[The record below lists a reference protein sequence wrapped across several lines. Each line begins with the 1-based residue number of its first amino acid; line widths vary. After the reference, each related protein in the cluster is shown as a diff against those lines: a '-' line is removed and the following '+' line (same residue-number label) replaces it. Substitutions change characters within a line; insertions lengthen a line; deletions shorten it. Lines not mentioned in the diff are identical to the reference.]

1 MHGYLDSS
9 NGWSDRQELSYHYG
23 HTQVGR
29 NCHAGACQSFW
40 PIESRRLCG
49 KYYRSSKYR
58 PTLEQEATPESTQ
71 TLVEDFVRVQLT
83 SRQGVAVA
91 IVITNLK
98 CLNRGADR
106 LSSLTASTD
115 QFCLVYPWA
124 RVQVFSFHSKQF
136 KSLLRNFLIFFEA
149 SYILALNQAIAN
161 YLKHLIP

>member
-1 MHGYLDSS
+1 M
-9 NGWSDRQELSYHYG
+9 
-23 HTQVGR
+23 QVRANHFGQLNR
-29 NCHAGACQSFW
+29 VG
-40 PIESRRLCG
+40 
-49 KYYRSSKYR
+49 YRSSKYR

-115 QFCLVYPWA
+115 QFCFVYP
-124 RVQVFSFHSKQF
+124 
-136 KSLLRNFLIFFEA
+136 
-149 SYILALNQAIAN
+149 
-161 YLKHLIP
+161 